1 MSKHAAKRL
10 KQFEVL
16 GRNFLDKTEEIVKDA
31 EAAELK
37 AKESE
42 TKALKG
48 KRQMQ
53 ALLNKIIPREI
64 ISQLGNGIS
73 IQPQVYE
80 NVTICILSISDYNT
94 MTIDGNALQ
103 VPKCFILTI
112 QA

>member
-1 MSKHAAKRL
+1 MSKNAAKRL
-10 KQFEVL
+10 KGFEVL
-16 GRNFLDKTEEIVKDA
+16 GRHFLDKTKEIVEDA

-42 TKALKG
+42 KNALKG

-73 IQPQVYE
+73 IQPQVYD
-80 NVTICILSISDYNT
+80 NVTICISSISDYNT
-94 MTIDGNALQ
+94 MTTDGDALQ
-103 VPKCFILTI
+103 VPKCK
-112 QA
+112 

>member
-1 MSKHAAKRL
+1 MSKHAEKRL

-16 GRNFLDKTEEIVKDA
+16 GRHFLDKTKEMVEDA

-48 KRQMQ
+48 KMQMQ

-64 ISQLGNGIS
+64 VSQLGNGIS

-94 MTIDGNALQ
+94 MTIEGNALQ
-103 VPKCFILTI
+103 VPKCSY
-112 QA
+112 

>member
-1 MSKHAAKRL
+1 MSQHAAKRL

-16 GRNFLDKTEEIVKDA
+16 GRNFLDKTEEIVQDA
-31 EAAELK
+31 EAAEFK
-37 AKESE
+37 AKKSE

-48 KRQMQ
+48 NRQMQ

-73 IQPQVYE
+73 VQPQVYE

-94 MTIDGNALQ
+94 ITLHGNALQ
-103 VPKCFILTI
+103 VLKCKY
-112 QA
+112 